1 MAHAAIGIRPA
12 TILAVAGDNVFRSWV
27 CNGKELK
34 PSARKCTKYVLA
46 LKKTAVIVRAGV
58 EQELTEETLET

>member
-12 TILAVAGDNVFRSWV
+12 TILAVAGDNVFRRCV

-34 PSARKCTKYVLA
+34 PSAKKCTKYVLA
-46 LKKTAVIVRAGV
+46 LKKTAMIVRAGV